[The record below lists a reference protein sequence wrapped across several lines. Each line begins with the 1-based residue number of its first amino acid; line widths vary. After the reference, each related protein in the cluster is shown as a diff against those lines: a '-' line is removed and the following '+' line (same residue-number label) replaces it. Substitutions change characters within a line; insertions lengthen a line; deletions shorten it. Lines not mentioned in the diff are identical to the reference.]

1 MKSHFG
7 LLLLILAASTVN
19 LFAAD
24 GAKVLPPAT
33 ERFNSG
39 DVEEVP
45 NFRRHMVPLLGKLG
59 CNSRACHG
67 SFQGQGGFRLSLF
80 GYDFKMDHE
89 GLADR
94 VDAEDPAGSYAI
106 QKALLEEP
114 HKGGKRFDKNSWEY
128 NLFVRW
134 IAGGAETIDVE
145 KTPRFEKLEVTP
157 KELRFKKDGE
167 KLQLKVVAVWS
178 DGSRED
184 VTCLS
189 RFQTNDEVIADVSK
203 TGAVASHQA
212 GDTHVVVF
220 YDNGVLPIPVIR
232 PVSSQFGKDYPLVE
246 TNTRVDE
253 LVIQKLSKLGVVPSD
268 IAGDS
273 EFLRR
278 VSLDM
283 TGTLPSPQEIQEFV
297 ADKRKNKRALKVD
310 ELLSQPSYAAWWATR
325 FADWTGN
332 SDDQLNNV
340 TPVRSQAAKDWY
352 EWLRVR
358 IEKNTPY
365 DEIAE
370 GFVLAN
376 SREEG
381 ESYLE
386 YCERMSKIYKKP
398 GKDETAEATY
408 SDRSTMPHYWAR
420 QNFRTNEDRAISF
433 AYNFLGIRIQCAQC
447 HKHPFDQW
455 TMDDFHEFKNFFAN
469 TRFRGAPGTKPEA
482 DKLLAKLDIDKELRG
497 GQLRRELGRL
507 AAAGKVVPFDEVWTA
522 KPKPLAK
529 PKLDKNG
536 KPIRSKRR
544 APAGV
549 RVAKLLGEAEKTD
562 LTLHDDPRQPLMDWM
577 RNDEKQLFAKSMVNR
592 IWSCYFNIGIVEPPD
607 DLSQANPPSNAAL
620 LDYLTKGFVDSG
632 YDLKWVHRQIANSA
646 TYQRTWVPNE
656 TNRLDER
663 NFSHSIPRRVPA
675 EVAMDALIAATSSDE
690 EFSKIHHD
698 VLDRNIAEV
707 SAGSRYNENANNYA
721 LSVFGRS
728 IRESNCDCDRSQEP
742 SLLQTVFLQND
753 AEIYNLMDRGKGGWI
768 NQVASDLDLRQ
779 TRVAQRNRSS
789 TVRQVASLQAQIK
802 RAKDLLKKAQKGKN
816 EKTVAQAQRRIAGLR
831 KALEKVSPQSTGG
844 ATGLAQK
851 ADPEKLQ
858 EAVRETYLR
867 TLSREPKKD
876 ELDKA
881 LAYVESSEDH
891 LNGVRDL
898 LWALLNT
905 KEFIV
910 NH

>member
-7 LLLLILAASTVN
+7 LSLLILAASTANV
-19 LFAAD
+19 FAAD
-24 GAKVLPPAT
+24 AKILPPAA
-33 ERFNSG
+33 ERFTSTE
-39 DVEEVP
+39 VEEVP

-89 GLADR
+89 GLFDR
-94 VDAEDPAGSYAI
+94 VDTEDPVESYAVH
-106 QKALLEEP
+106 KALLEEP

-128 NLFVRW
+128 NLFVKW
-134 IAGGAETIDVE
+134 IAGGAKTIDVE
-145 KTPRFEKLEVTP
+145 KTPRFERLEVTP

-189 RFQTNDEVIADVSK
+189 RFQTNDEVIADISK
-203 TGAVASHQA
+203 SGEVASHQA

-220 YDNGVLPIPVIR
+220 YDNGVQPIPVIR
-232 PVSSQFGKDYPLVE
+232 PVSSEFGKNYPLVE
-246 TNTRVDE
+246 TNTKVDE
-253 LVIQKLSKLGVVPSD
+253 LVIQKLAKLGVVPSD
-268 IAGDS
+268 IAGDT

-340 TPVRSQAAKDWY
+340 TPVRSQASRDWY

-358 IEKNTPY
+358 IEKNMPY

-370 GFVLAN
+370 GFVLAG

-381 ESYLE
+381 ESYLD
-386 YCERMSKIYKKP
+386 YCENMAPLYKKNP
-398 GKDETAEATY
+398 EGTY
-408 SDRSTMPHYWAR
+408 ADRSTMPHYWAR
-420 QNFRTNEDRAISF
+420 ANFRTTEDRAIGF

-455 TMDDFHEFKNFFAN
+455 TMQDFHEFKNFFAN
-469 TRFRGAPGTKPEA
+469 TRFRGSPESREGA
-482 DKLLAKLDIDKELRG
+482 EKLLKKLGVDPTLKG
-497 GQLRRELGRL
+497 NNLRRELRTQIAEG
-507 AAAGKVVPFDEVWTA
+507 VVTPFEEVWTSV
-522 KPKPLAK
+522 PKT
-529 PKLDKNG
+529 PKKDKRG
-536 KPIRSKRR
+536 KVIRQRGGSARE
-544 APAGV
+544 
-549 RVAKLLGEAEKTD
+549 AKLLGEAEKTD
-562 LTLHDDPRQPLMDWM
+562 LTEYDDPRQPLMDWL
-577 RNDEKQLFAKSMVNR
+577 RNDEKQLFAKSIVNR
-592 IWSCYFNIGIVEPPD
+592 IWSCYFNVGIVEPPD
-607 DLSQANPPSNAAL
+607 DLSMANPPSNAAL
-620 LDYLTKGFVDSG
+620 LDYLTEGFVKNG
-632 YDLKWVHRQIANSA
+632 YDLKWVHRQIANSS

-675 EVAMDALIAATSSDE
+675 EVAMDALVAATSSDD
-690 EFSKIHHD
+690 EFATFHSD
-698 VLDRNIAEV
+698 LDDRNIAV
-707 SAGSRYNENANNYA
+707 AAAGARYNENAQNYA

-753 AEIYNLMDRGKGGWI
+753 SEIYNLMDRGRGGWI

-779 TRVAQRNRSS
+779 TRVAARNNSS
-789 TVRQVASLQAQIK
+789 TARKVAAMQAQIK
-802 RAKDLLKKAQKGKN
+802 RAKELLKKMQKAEN
-816 EKTVAQAQRRIAGLR
+816 EKGITQAQRRLAGLR
-831 KALEKVSPQSTGG
+831 KQIEKLRPQNAGDSAGFV
-844 ATGLAQK
+844 QK

-867 TLSREPKKD
+867 TLSREPKAD
-876 ELDKA
+876 EFDKA
-881 LAYVESSEDH
+881 LAHVESSDDH
-891 LNGVRDL
+891 LSGVRDL

>member
-7 LLLLILAASTVN
+7 LSLLILAASAAN
-19 LFAAD
+19 IFAAD
-24 GAKVLPPAT
+24 DAKVLPPAA
-33 ERFNSG
+33 ERFNTG
-39 DVEEVP
+39 EIEEVP

-89 GLADR
+89 GLFDR
-94 VDAEDPAGSYAI
+94 VDTDAPADSYAI

-128 NLFVRW
+128 NLFVKW
-134 IAGGAETIDVE
+134 IAGGAKTIDVE
-145 KTPRFEKLEVTP
+145 KTPRFERLEVTP

-189 RFQTNDEVIADVSK
+189 RFQTNDEVIADISK
-203 TGAVASHQA
+203 TGEVASHQA

-232 PVSSQFGKDYPLVE
+232 PVSSQFGKSYPLVE
-246 TNTRVDE
+246 TNTKVDE
-253 LVIQKLSKLGVVPSD
+253 LVIEKLAKLGIVPS
-268 IAGDS
+268 AVGGDT

-283 TGTLPSPQEIQEFV
+283 TGTLPNPKEIQEFV
-297 ADKRKNKRALKVD
+297 ADDRPNKRALKVD

-340 TPVRSQAAKDWY
+340 TPVKAQASKDWY

-358 IEKNTPY
+358 IEKNVPY
-365 DEIAE
+365 DKIAE
-370 GFVLAN
+370 GFVLAG
-376 SREEG
+376 SREADET
-381 ESYLE
+381 YLE
-386 YCERMSKIYKKP
+386 YCERMAKLYKKTP
-398 GKDETAEATY
+398 KGETPESSYA
-408 SDRSTMPHYWAR
+408 DRSTMPHYWAR

-469 TRFRGAPGTKPEA
+469 TQTRNSA
-482 DKLLAKLDIDKELRG
+482 DYKKFSPAILAKLDVDKTLRG
-497 GQLRRELGRL
+497 NALRRAL
-507 AAAGKVVPFDEVWTA
+507 AKNVADGDLTPFDEVWTI
-522 KPKPLAK
+522 KPELPAP
-529 PKLDKNG
+529 PKRDKKG
-536 KPIRSKRR
+536 KIIRTKKKS
-544 APAGV
+544 PPGV

-562 LTLHDDPRQPLMDWM
+562 LTQYDDPRQPLMDWM
-577 RNDEKQLFAKSMVNR
+577 RSDSKQLFAKSMVNR

-607 DLSQANPPSNAAL
+607 DLSMANPPSNAAL
-620 LDYLTKGFVDSG
+620 LDHLAKGFVASG

-646 TYQRTWVPNE
+646 TYQRTWTPNE
-656 TNRLDER
+656 TNRLDDR

-675 EVAMDALIAATSSDE
+675 EVVMDALIAATSSDD
-690 EFSKIHHD
+690 EFSKIHQD

-707 SAGSRYNENANNYA
+707 SAGARYNESAQNYA

-753 AEIYNLMDRGKGGWI
+753 AEIYNLMDRGRGGWL
-768 NQVASDLDLRQ
+768 NQVASELDLRQ
-779 TRVAQRNRSS
+779 TRVAQGRGNS
-789 TVRQVASLQAQIK
+789 TARQLATLQTQLK
-802 RAKDLLKKAQKGKN
+802 RAKDAVKKAEKSKN
-816 EKTVAQAQRRIAGLR
+816 EKTIASTQRRLDGVR
-831 KALEKVSPQSTGG
+831 KALAKISPKSTDGSSG
-844 ATGLAQK
+844 ITQK

-881 LAYVESSEDH
+881 LAYVESSDDH

>member
-7 LLLLILAASTVN
+7 LSLLILTASAAN

-24 GAKVLPPAT
+24 AKVLPPAA
-33 ERFNSG
+33 ERFITG

-67 SFQGQGGFRLSLF
+67 SFQGQGDFRLSLF

-89 GLADR
+89 GLSER
-94 VDAEDPAGSYAI
+94 VDSEDPAGSYAI

-128 NLFVRW
+128 NLFVKW
-134 IAGGAETIDVE
+134 IAGGAESIDVQ
-145 KTPRFEKLEVTP
+145 KTPRFERLEVTP
-157 KELRFKKDGE
+157 SELRFKKDGE

-178 DGSRED
+178 DGSHED

-189 RFQTNDEVIADVSK
+189 RFQTNDEVIADISSTGEVS
-203 TGAVASHQA
+203 SHQS

-220 YDNGVLPIPVIR
+220 YDNGVQPIPVIR
-232 PVSSQFGKDYPLVE
+232 PVTSQFGKDYPLVKVD
-246 TNTRVDE
+246 TKVDE
-253 LVIQKLSKLGVVPSD
+253 LVVQKLAKLGVVPSD
-268 IAGDS
+268 LAGDS

-283 TGTLPSPQEIQEFV
+283 NGTLPSPKEIQEFV
-297 ADKRKNKRALKVD
+297 ADKRPNKRSLKVD
-310 ELLSQPSYAAWWATR
+310 ELLSLPSYAAWWATR

-340 TPVRSQAAKDWY
+340 TPVRTQASRDWY

-370 GFVLAN
+370 GFVLAG
-376 SREEG
+376 SRQPG
-381 ESYLE
+381 ETYLE
-386 YCERMSKIYKKP
+386 YCETMAPLYKKNP
-398 GKDETAEATY
+398 EGTY
-408 SDRSTMPHYWAR
+408 ADRSTMPHYWAR
-420 QNFRTNEDRAISF
+420 ANFKTPEDRAIGF

-455 TMDDFHEFKNFFAN
+455 TMNDFHEFKNFFVN
-469 TRFRGAPGTKPEA
+469 TKFRNSPGSREGVA
-482 DKLLAKLDIDKELRG
+482 KLLQELDVDPKLKG
-497 GQLRRELGRL
+497 NNLRRELKTQIAEGI
-507 AAAGKVVPFDEVWTA
+507 VTPFDEVWTA
-522 KPKPLAK
+522 VPKA
-529 PKLDKNG
+529 PKKDSKG
-536 KPIRSKRR
+536 KPVRQRNG
-544 APAGV
+544 AGA
-549 RVAKLLGEAEKTD
+549 RHAKLLGEAEKTD
-562 LTLHDDPRQPLMDWM
+562 LTEYDDPRQPLMDWM
-577 RNDEKQLFAKSMVNR
+577 RNDKKQLFAKSIVNR

-607 DLSQANPPSNAAL
+607 DLSMANPPSNKAL
-620 LDYLTKGFVDSG
+620 LDHLTTGFVASG

-675 EVAMDALIAATSSDE
+675 EVVMDALIAATSSDD
-690 EFSKIHHD
+690 EFATLHQD

-707 SAGSRYNENANNYA
+707 SAGARYNENANNYA

-753 AEIYNLMDRGKGGWI
+753 SEIYNLMDRGRGGWI
-768 NQVASDLDLRQ
+768 NQVASDLDLKQ
-779 TRVAQRNRSS
+779 TRVAQNRGNSS
-789 TVRQVASLQAQIK
+789 ARQIASLQTQIK
-802 RAKDLLKKAQKGKN
+802 RAKELLKKMQKSEN
-816 EKTVAQAQRRIAGLR
+816 EKGIAQAQRRLDSIR
-831 KALEKVSPQSTGG
+831 KQLEKVRPQSSSDS
-844 ATGLAQK
+844 AGLAQK
-851 ADPEKLQ
+851 ANPEKLR

-876 ELDKA
+876 EFDKA
-881 LAYVESSEDH
+881 LAYVESSDDQ

>member
-1 MKSHFG
+1 MNNELRSAMKSHFG
-7 LLLLILAASTVN
+7 LSLLILAASAAN

-24 GAKVLPPAT
+24 SEVLPPAA
-33 ERFNSG
+33 ERFNTG
-39 DVEEVP
+39 DIEEVP

-67 SFQGQGGFRLSLF
+67 SFQGQGGLRLSLF

-89 GLADR
+89 GLSER
-94 VDAEDPAGSYAI
+94 VDSEDPSGSYAI

-128 NLFVRW
+128 NLFVKW
-134 IAGGAETIDVE
+134 IAGGAQSIDVE
-145 KTPRFEKLEVTP
+145 KTPRFDRLEVTP
-157 KELRFKKDGE
+157 SELRFKADDE

-189 RFQTNDEVIADVSK
+189 RFKTNDEVIADISNTGEVS
-203 TGAVASHQA
+203 SHQA

-220 YDNGVLPIPVIR
+220 YDNGVQPIPVIR
-232 PVSSQFGKDYPLVE
+232 PVSSQFGKSYPLVE
-246 TNTRVDE
+246 TNTKVDE
-253 LVIQKLSKLGVVPSD
+253 LVIEKLAKLGVVPSPVG
-268 IAGDS
+268 GDS

-283 TGTLPSPQEIQEFV
+283 TGTLPSPKEIQEFV
-297 ADKRKNKRALKVD
+297 ADDRPNKRALKVD

-340 TPVRSQAAKDWY
+340 TPVKAQASRDWY

-358 IEKNTPY
+358 IGNNTPY
-365 DEIAE
+365 DKIAE
-370 GFVLAN
+370 GFVLAKG
-376 SREEG
+376 REDG
-381 ESYLE
+381 ESFSE
-386 YCERMSKIYKKP
+386 YCENMSKLYKKNP
-398 GKDETAEATY
+398 EGIY

-420 QNFRTNEDRAISF
+420 ANFKTPEDRAIGF

-455 TMDDFHEFKNFFAN
+455 TMQDFHEFKNFFVN
-469 TRFRGAPGTKPEA
+469 TRFGGSPAYREGAEKI
-482 DKLLAKLDIDKELRG
+482 LKELG
-497 GQLRRELGRL
+497 VDPKLKGNNLRRELKTQISEG
-507 AAAGKVVPFDEVWTA
+507 VVTPFDEVWTA
-522 KPKPLAK
+522 VPKA
-529 PKLDKNG
+529 PKKDNKG
-536 KPIRSKRR
+536 RVARPRGG
-544 APAGV
+544 AGA
-549 RVAKLLGEAEKTD
+549 REAKLLGEAEKTD
-562 LTLHDDPRQPLMDWM
+562 LTQYDDPRQPLMDWM
-577 RNDEKQLFAKSMVNR
+577 RNDEKQLFAKSIVNR

-607 DLSQANPPSNAAL
+607 DLSMANPPSNKAL
-620 LDYLTKGFVDSG
+620 LDHLATGFVASG

-663 NFSHSIPRRVPA
+663 NFSHSIPRRIPA
-675 EVAMDALIAATSSDE
+675 EVVMDALIAATSSDD
-690 EFSKIHHD
+690 EFTTLHQD

-707 SAGSRYNENANNYA
+707 SAGARYNENANNYA

-753 AEIYNLMDRGKGGWI
+753 AEIYNLMDRGRGGWL

-779 TRVAQRNRSS
+779 TRVATRNSS
-789 TVRQVASLQAQIK
+789 GAARQVASLQSQIK
-802 RAKDLLKKAQKGKN
+802 RAKDLLKKMQKSGN
-816 EKTVAQAQRRIAGLR
+816 EKGIAQAQRRLDGLR
-831 KALEKVSPQSTGG
+831 KQLEKVSPQSSSDSAGF
-844 ATGLAQK
+844 AQK
-851 ADPEKLQ
+851 ADPEKLR

-867 TLSREPKKD
+867 TLSREPKSD

-881 LAYVESSEDH
+881 LAYVESSDDQ

>member
-7 LLLLILAASTVN
+7 LALLIVAASTANV
-19 LFAAD
+19 LAAD
-24 GAKVLPPAT
+24 AAKVLPPAA
-33 ERFNSG
+33 ERFST
-39 DVEEVP
+39 DEIEEVP

-89 GLADR
+89 GLFDR
-94 VDAEDPAGSYAI
+94 VDSDDPAGSYAI

-128 NLFVRW
+128 NLFVKW

-157 KELRFKKDGE
+157 KELRFKKNGE

-184 VTCLS
+184 VTGLS
-189 RFQTNDEVIADVSK
+189 RFQTNDEVIADISK
-203 TGAVASHQA
+203 TGEVSSHQA

-246 TNTRVDE
+246 TNTKIDE
-253 LVIQKLSKLGVVPSD
+253 LVDEKLAKLGVVPSD
-268 IAGDS
+268 LSGDS

-283 TGTLPSPQEIQEFV
+283 TGTLPSPKEIQEFA
-297 ADKRKNKRALKVD
+297 ADERSNKRALKVD

-340 TPVRSQAAKDWY
+340 TPVRSQAARDWY

-358 IEKNTPY
+358 IDNNTPY
-365 DEIAE
+365 DQIAE
-370 GFVLAN
+370 GFVLAR

-381 ESYLE
+381 EFYLE
-386 YCERMSKIYKKP
+386 YCENMAKLYKTTPKGESP
-398 GKDETAEATY
+398 EASY
-408 SDRSTMPHYWAR
+408 ADRSTMPHYWAR
-420 QNFRTNEDRAISF
+420 QNFRSVEDRAISF

-455 TMDDFHEFKNFFAN
+455 TMTDFHEFKNFFAN
-469 TRFRGAPGTKPEA
+469 TQTRNSPDVRKYTPEI
-482 DKLLAKLDIDKELRG
+482 LAKLDVDKSLRG
-497 GQLRRELGRL
+497 NTLRRELRANVAKGD
-507 AAAGKVVPFDEVWTA
+507 VTPFEEVWTV
-522 KPKPLAK
+522 KPEPPAP
-529 PKLDKNG
+529 PKRDKKG
-536 KPIRSKRR
+536 EIIPQRRRGPRSVKE
-544 APAGV
+544 
-549 RVAKLLGEAEKTD
+549 AKLLGEAEKTD
-562 LTLHDDPRQPLMDWM
+562 LTQHEDPRQPLMDWM
-577 RNDEKQLFAKSMVNR
+577 RNDSKQLFAKSMVNR
-592 IWSCYFNIGIVEPPD
+592 IWSCYFNVGIVEPPD
-607 DLSQANPPSNAAL
+607 DLSKANPPSNAAL
-620 LDYLTKGFVDSG
+620 LDYLTAGFVTSG

-646 TYQRTWVPNE
+646 TYQRTWAPND
-656 TNRLDER
+656 TNRQDER

-675 EVAMDALIAATSSDE
+675 EVVMDALIAATSSDDA
-690 EFSKIHHD
+690 FATLHSD
-698 VLDRNIAEV
+698 VLDRNIAQV
-707 SAGSRYNENANNYA
+707 SAGSRYNENPANYA
-721 LSVFGRS
+721 LSLFGRS

-753 AEIYNLMDRGKGGWI
+753 AEIYNLMDRGRGGWI
-768 NQVASDLDLRQ
+768 NQVASDLGLRQ
-779 TRVAQRNRSS
+779 TRVAQGRGNTSA
-789 TVRQVASLQAQIK
+789 RQIASYQAQLK
-802 RAKDLLKKAQKGKN
+802 RTKAEIKKAQKAKN
-816 EKTVAQAQRRIAGLR
+816 ERLVAQHQRRLAGIR
-831 KALEKVSPQSTGG
+831 KRLEALGVGG
-844 ATGLAQK
+844 TPGAIGISQT
-851 ADPEKLQ
+851 ADADKLPD
-858 EAVRETYLR
+858 VIRGTYLR
-867 TLSREPKKD
+867 TLSREPKTD
-876 ELDKA
+876 ELERS
-881 LAYVESSEDH
+881 LAYVQASDDQ
-891 LNGVRDL
+891 LNGIRDV
-898 LWALLNT
+898 LWALINT

>member
-7 LLLLILAASTVN
+7 LSLLILAASAVN
-19 LFAAD
+19 VFADDA
-24 GAKVLPPAT
+24 AKVLPPAA
-33 ERFNSG
+33 ERFNSD

-94 VDAEDPAGSYAI
+94 VDSEDPSGSYAI

-145 KTPRFEKLEVTP
+145 KTPRFERLEITP

-189 RFQTNDEVIADVSK
+189 RFQTNDEVIADISK
-203 TGAVASHQA
+203 TGEVSSHQA
-212 GDTHVVVF
+212 GDTHIVVF
-220 YDNGVLPIPVIR
+220 YDNGVQPIPVIR
-232 PVSSQFGKDYPLVE
+232 PVSSQFGKNYPLVE
-246 TNTRVDE
+246 TNTKVDE
-253 LVIQKLSKLGVVPSD
+253 LVIEKLAKLGVVPSPV
-268 IAGDS
+268 GRDS

-283 TGTLPSPQEIQEFV
+283 TGTLPSPKEIQEFV
-297 ADKRKNKRALKVD
+297 ADNRPNKRALKVD

-340 TPVRSQAAKDWY
+340 TPSRASASRDWY

-358 IEKNTPY
+358 IEKNMPY
-365 DEIAE
+365 DRIAE
-370 GFVLAN
+370 GFVLAG

-381 ESYLE
+381 ESYLD
-386 YCERMSKIYKKP
+386 YCENMAPLYKKNP
-398 GKDETAEATY
+398 EGTY
-408 SDRSTMPHYWAR
+408 ADRSTMPHYWAR
-420 QNFRTNEDRAISF
+420 ANFKTSEDRAIGF

-455 TMDDFHEFKNFFAN
+455 TMDDFHEFKNFFVN
-469 TRFRGAPGTKPEA
+469 TRFRGSPGSREGA
-482 DKLLAKLDIDKELRG
+482 AELLKKLDVDSTLKG
-497 GQLRRELGRL
+497 NALRRELRTQISEGI
-507 AAAGKVVPFDEVWTA
+507 VTPFDEVWTSV
-522 KPKPLAK
+522 P
-529 PKLDKNG
+529 
-536 KPIRSKRR
+536 R
-544 APAGV
+544 APKKDKRGKVIRQRNGV
-549 RVAKLLGEAEKTD
+549 ASEAKLLGEAEKTD
-562 LTLHDDPRQPLMDWM
+562 LTQYDDPRQPLMDWM
-577 RNDEKQLFAKSMVNR
+577 RNDEQQLFAKSMVNR
-592 IWSCYFNIGIVEPPD
+592 IWSCYFNVGIVEPPD
-607 DLSQANPPSNAAL
+607 DLSMANPPSNAAL
-620 LDYLTKGFVDSG
+620 LDYLTQGFVKNG
-632 YDLKWVHRQIANSA
+632 YDLKWVHRQIANSS

-675 EVAMDALIAATSSDE
+675 EVAMDALVAATSSDDAFATFHKE
-690 EFSKIHHD
+690 ID
-698 VLDRNIAEV
+698 DRNIAV
-707 SAGSRYNENANNYA
+707 AAAGARYNENANNYA

-753 AEIYNLMDRGKGGWI
+753 SEIYNLMDRGRGGWI

-779 TRVAQRNRSS
+779 TRFATRNNAN
-789 TVRQVASLQAQIK
+789 TARQVASLQSQIK
-802 RAKDLLKKAQKGKN
+802 RAKELLKRMQKSEN
-816 EKTVAQAQRRIAGLR
+816 EKGIVQAQRRLDGVR
-831 KALEKVSPQSTGG
+831 KQLAKISPQSTSDSGSFV
-844 ATGLAQK
+844 QK
-851 ADPEKLQ
+851 ADPEKLR

-867 TLSREPKKD
+867 TLSREPKND

-881 LAYVESSEDH
+881 LAYVESSDDQ

>member
-7 LLLLILAASTVN
+7 LALLIVAASTANV
-19 LFAAD
+19 FAANA
-24 GAKVLPPAT
+24 AKVLPPAAK
-33 ERFNSG
+33 RFSSG
-39 DVEEVP
+39 EIEEVP

-89 GLADR
+89 GLFDR
-94 VDAEDPAGSYAI
+94 VDSDDPAGSYAI
-106 QKALLEEP
+106 LKALLEEP

-128 NLFVRW
+128 NLFVKW

-145 KTPRFEKLEVTP
+145 KTPRFEKLEITP
-157 KELRFKKDGE
+157 KELRFNKDGE

-189 RFQTNDEVIADVSK
+189 RFQTNDEVIADISK
-203 TGAVASHQA
+203 TGEVASHQA

-220 YDNGVLPIPVIR
+220 YDNGVQPIPVIR
-232 PVSSQFGKDYPLVE
+232 PVSSQFGKSYPLVE
-246 TNTRVDE
+246 TNSKVDE
-253 LVIQKLSKLGVVPSD
+253 LVIQKLAKLGVVPSD
-268 IAGDS
+268 MAGDS

-283 TGTLPSPQEIQEFV
+283 TGTLPSPKEIQEFV

-340 TPVRSQAAKDWY
+340 TPVRGTAARDWY

-358 IEKNTPY
+358 IEKNMPY

-370 GFVLAN
+370 GFVLAG
-376 SREEG
+376 SREANET
-381 ESYLE
+381 YLE
-386 YCERMSKIYKKP
+386 YCETMAPLYKKKP
-398 GKDETAEATY
+398 EGSYA
-408 SDRSTMPHYWAR
+408 DRSTMPHYWGRA
-420 QNFRTNEDRAISF
+420 NFKTSEDRAIGF

-455 TMDDFHEFKNFFAN
+455 TMEDFHQFKNFFAN
-469 TRFRGAPGTKPEA
+469 TKFRGSPGSKEGA
-482 DKLLAKLDIDKELRG
+482 EKILKKLGVDPKQRANDI
-497 GQLRRELGRL
+497 RRELRPQVAEGI
-507 AAAGKVVPFDEVWTA
+507 VTPFEEVWTGV
-522 KPKPLAK
+522 PKA
-529 PKLDKNG
+529 PKKGSKGRPVRQRNG
-536 KPIRSKRR
+536 GART
-544 APAGV
+544 
-549 RVAKLLGEAEKTD
+549 AKLLGEAKPTD
-562 LTLHDDPRQPLMDWM
+562 LTQYDDPRQPLMDWM
-577 RNDEKQLFAKSMVNR
+577 RNDSKQLFAKSMVNR

-620 LDYLTKGFVDSG
+620 LDYLTKGFVASG

-656 TNRLDER
+656 TNRMDER

-675 EVAMDALIAATSSDE
+675 EVVMDALIAATSSDD
-690 EFSKIHHD
+690 EFAKVHQD
-698 VLDRNIAEV
+698 VLDRNISEV
-707 SAGSRYNENANNYA
+707 AAGSKYNENANNYA

-768 NQVASDLDLRQ
+768 NQVASELDLRQ
-779 TRVAQRNRSS
+779 TRVAQGRGNSAA
-789 TVRQVASLQAQIK
+789 RQMASLRAQIK
-802 RAKDLLKKAQKGKN
+802 RAKDAITKAQKGGN
-816 EKTVAQAQRRIAGLR
+816 ENVIAKSQRRLAGIR
-831 KALEKVSPQSTGG
+831 KQLEKISPTIDGG
-844 ATGLAQK
+844 SPGIAQK

-858 EAVRETYLR
+858 EAVRETYFR

-881 LAYVESSEDH
+881 LAYVESSEDQ

>member
-7 LLLLILAASTVN
+7 LSLLILAASAANV
-19 LFAAD
+19 FADDA
-24 GAKVLPPAT
+24 AKVLPPAA
-33 ERFNSG
+33 ERFNTG
-39 DVEEVP
+39 EIEEVP

-89 GLADR
+89 GLFDR
-94 VDAEDPAGSYAI
+94 VDTDAPADSYAI

-128 NLFVRW
+128 NVFVKW
-134 IAGGAETIDVE
+134 IAGGAKTIDVE
-145 KTPRFEKLEVTP
+145 KTPRFERLEVTP

-189 RFQTNDEVIADVSK
+189 RFQTNDEVIADISK
-203 TGAVASHQA
+203 TGEVASHQA

-232 PVSSQFGKDYPLVE
+232 PVSSQFGKSYPLVE
-246 TNTRVDE
+246 TNTKVDE
-253 LVIQKLSKLGVVPSD
+253 LVIQKLAKLGVVPSD
-268 IAGDS
+268 IAGDT

-340 TPVRSQAAKDWY
+340 IPVRGRASKDWY

-358 IEKNTPY
+358 IAKNTPY
-365 DEIAE
+365 DQIAE
-370 GFVLAN
+370 GFVLAT

-381 ESYLE
+381 ENYIE
-386 YCERMSKIYKKP
+386 YSTNMSEIYKK
-398 GKDETAEATY
+398 GADKSYA
-408 SDRSTMPHYWAR
+408 DRSTMPHYWGR
-420 QNFRTNEDRAISF
+420 QNFRTPEDRAIGF

-455 TMDDFHEFKNFFAN
+455 TMDDFHEFKNFFVNTQSRN
-469 TRFRGAPGTKPEA
+469 TRKDPETKAGEK
-482 DKLLAKLDIDKELRG
+482 KLLAALNLDKSLKG
-497 GQLRRELGRL
+497 GQLRNALGKL
-507 AAAGKVVPFDEVWTA
+507 AVSGKVVPFPEVWTA
-522 KPKPLAK
+522 KPVPIKK
-529 PKLDKNG
+529 DKNG
-536 KPIRSKRR
+536 KVIRDKKKRT
-544 APAGV
+544 V
-549 RVAKLLGEAEKTD
+549 REAKLLGEAEMTD
-562 LTLHDDPRQPLMDWM
+562 LTQYDDPRQPLMDWM
-577 RNDEKQLFAKSMVNR
+577 RNDSKQLFAKSLVNR

-607 DLSQANPPSNAAL
+607 DLSMANPPSNSAL
-620 LDYLTKGFVDSG
+620 LDYLTKGFVASG

-646 TYQRTWVPNE
+646 TYQRTWMPNE
-656 TNRLDER
+656 TNRSDER

-690 EFSKIHHD
+690 EFSKVHQD
-698 VLDRNIAEV
+698 VLDRNIAET
-707 SAGSRYNENANNYA
+707 SAGSKYNENAQNYA

-753 AEIYNLMDRGKGGWI
+753 AEIYNLMDRGRGGWL
-768 NQVASDLDLRQ
+768 NQVASELDLRQ
-779 TRVAQRNRSS
+779 TRVAQSRGNSS
-789 TVRQVASLQAQIK
+789 ARQLASLQAQLK
-802 RAKDLLKKAQKGKN
+802 RAKDAVKKAEKSKN
-816 EKTVAQAQRRIAGLR
+816 EKTIASTQRRLDGVRRALAKISPKSTDGPAGI
-831 KALEKVSPQSTGG
+831 T
-844 ATGLAQK
+844 QK

-858 EAVRETYLR
+858 QAVRETYLR
-867 TLSREPKKD
+867 TLSREPKQD

-881 LAYVESSEDH
+881 LAYVESSDDH

>member
-7 LLLLILAASTVN
+7 LSLLILAASTVN
-19 LFAAD
+19 VFADDA
-24 GAKVLPPAT
+24 AKVLPPAA

-94 VDAEDPAGSYAI
+94 VDSEDPAGSYAI

-128 NLFVRW
+128 NLFVKW
-134 IAGGAETIDVE
+134 IAGGAETIDIE
-145 KTPRFEKLEVTP
+145 KTPRFERLEITP
-157 KELRFKKDGE
+157 NELRFKKDGE

-189 RFQTNDEVIADVSK
+189 RFQTNDEVIADISN
-203 TGAVASHQA
+203 TGEVASHQA
-212 GDTHVVVF
+212 GDTHIVVF
-220 YDNGVLPIPVIR
+220 YDNGVQPIPVIR
-232 PVSSQFGKDYPLVE
+232 PVSSQFGKSYPLVE
-246 TNTRVDE
+246 TNTKVDE
-253 LVIQKLSKLGVVPSD
+253 LVIEKLAKLGVVPSD
-268 IAGDS
+268 IAGDT

-283 TGTLPSPQEIQEFV
+283 TGTLPSPKEIQEFV
-297 ADKRKNKRALKVD
+297 ADKRLNKRALKVD
-310 ELLSQPSYAAWWATR
+310 ELLSQPSYSAWWATR

-340 TPVRSQAAKDWY
+340 TPVRTQASRDWY

-358 IEKNTPY
+358 IEKNVPY
-365 DEIAE
+365 DKIAE
-370 GFVLAN
+370 GFVLAG
-376 SREEG
+376 SRESG

-386 YCERMSKIYKKP
+386 FCENMAPLYKKNP
-398 GKDETAEATY
+398 EGTY
-408 SDRSTMPHYWAR
+408 ADRSTMPHYWAR
-420 QNFRTNEDRAISF
+420 ANFRTTEDRAIGF

-455 TMDDFHEFKNFFAN
+455 TMEEFHQFKNFFAN
-469 TRFRGAPGTKPEA
+469 TKFRGSPGSREGA
-482 DKLLAKLDIDKELRG
+482 EKLLKELNVDPSLKG
-497 GQLRRELGRL
+497 NNLRRELRNQIAEGI
-507 AAAGKVVPFDEVWTA
+507 VTPFDEVWTA
-522 KPKPLAK
+522 TPKA
-529 PKLDKNG
+529 PKKDNKGRPVRQRNG
-536 KPIRSKRR
+536 
-544 APAGV
+544 AGA
-549 RVAKLLGEAEKTD
+549 REAKLLGDAEKTD
-562 LTLHDDPRQPLMDWM
+562 LTQYDDPRQPLMDWM
-577 RNDEKQLFAKSMVNR
+577 RNDEKQLFAKSIVNR
-592 IWSCYFNIGIVEPPD
+592 IWSCYFNVGIVEPPD
-607 DLSQANPPSNAAL
+607 DLSMANPPSNAAL
-620 LDYLTKGFVDSG
+620 LDYLTKGFVGSG
-632 YDLKWVHRQIANSA
+632 YDLKWVHRQIANSS

-675 EVAMDALIAATSSDE
+675 EVVMDALIAATSSDD
-690 EFSKIHHD
+690 EFATLHQD
-698 VLDRNIAEV
+698 VMDRNIAEV
-707 SAGSRYNENANNYA
+707 SAGARYNENANNYA

-753 AEIYNLMDRGKGGWI
+753 SEIYNLMDRGRGGWI
-768 NQVASDLDLRQ
+768 NQVASDLELRQ
-779 TRVAQRNRSS
+779 TRVATRSNS
-789 TVRQVASLQAQIK
+789 SSARQVASLQAQIK
-802 RAKDLLKKAQKGKN
+802 RAKELLKKMQKSEN
-816 EKTVAQAQRRIAGLR
+816 EKGITQAQRRLNGLQ
-831 KALEKVSPQSTGG
+831 KQLAKISPQSTKGSG
-844 ATGLAQK
+844 SFVQK
-851 ADPEKLQ
+851 ADPEKLR

-867 TLSREPKKD
+867 TLSREPKND

-881 LAYVESSEDH
+881 LAYVESSDDQ

>member
-1 MKSHFG
+1 MKSYFG
-7 LLLLILAASTVN
+7 LSLLIFAASAGNGV
-19 LFAAD
+19 AD
-24 GAKVLPPAT
+24 DISKLLPPAV

-67 SFQGQGGFRLSLF
+67 SFQGQGDFRLSLF

-89 GLADR
+89 GLSER
-94 VDAEDPAGSYAI
+94 VDTDAPADSYAV

-134 IAGGAETIDVE
+134 IAGGAKSIDVE
-145 KTPRFEKLEVTP
+145 TTPRFERLEVTP
-157 KELRFKKDGE
+157 DELRFRKDGE
-167 KLQLKVVAVWS
+167 KIQLKVVAIWS

-189 RFQTNDEVIADVSK
+189 RFQTNDEVIADISD
-203 TGAVASHQA
+203 TGEVASHQA

-220 YDNGVLPIPVIR
+220 YDNGVQPVPVIR
-232 PVSSQFGKDYPLVE
+232 PVSSKSGENYPLVE

-253 LVIQKLSKLGVVPSD
+253 LVVEKLAKLGIVPSAVSSD
-268 IAGDS
+268 T

-283 TGTLPSPQEIQEFV
+283 TGTLPSPTEIQAFV
-297 ADKRKNKRALKVD
+297 ADKRQNKRALKVD

-340 TPVRSQAAKDWY
+340 TPVRTQASKDWY

-358 IEKNTPY
+358 LENNTPY
-365 DEIAE
+365 DKIAE
-370 GFVLAN
+370 GFVLAK
-376 SREEG
+376 SREDG
-381 ESYLE
+381 ESFLE
-386 YCERMSKIYKKP
+386 YCENMSSLYRKNP
-398 GKDETAEATY
+398 EGTY

-420 QNFRTNEDRAISF
+420 ANFRTPEDRAIGF

-455 TMDDFHEFKNFFAN
+455 TMQDFHEFKNFFVN
-469 TRFRGAPGTKPEA
+469 TRFGGSPDYREGAEKILKDLGVDP
-482 DKLLAKLDIDKELRG
+482 KLKG
-497 GQLRRELGRL
+497 NNLRRELRTQIADGVL
-507 AAAGKVVPFDEVWTA
+507 TPFDEVWTA
-522 KPKPLAK
+522 KPEA
-529 PKLDKNG
+529 PKKDRRG
-536 KPIRSKRR
+536 KVVQSRNR
-544 APAGV
+544 AV
-549 RVAKLLGEAEKTD
+549 QQAKLLGDAEQTD
-562 LTLHDDPRQPLMDWM
+562 LTQYDDPRQPLMDWM
-577 RNDEKQLFAKSMVNR
+577 RNDEKQLFARSIVNR
-592 IWSCYFNIGIVEPPD
+592 IWSSYFNIGIVEPPD
-607 DLSQANPPSNAAL
+607 DLSMANPPSNAAL
-620 LDYLTKGFVDSG
+620 LDYLAEGFVASG

-646 TYQRTWVPNE
+646 TYQRTWAPNE

-675 EVAMDALIAATSSDE
+675 EVVMDALIAATSSDD
-690 EFSKIHHD
+690 EFSKLHQD

-707 SAGSRYNENANNYA
+707 SAGARYNENAQNYA

-753 AEIYNLMDRGKGGWI
+753 SEIYNLMDRGRGGWL
-768 NQVASDLDLRQ
+768 NQVASDLGLRQ
-779 TRVAQRNRSS
+779 TKVAQGRGNS
-789 TVRQVASLQAQIK
+789 TARQIASLQAQMK
-802 RAKDLLKKAQKGKN
+802 RAKDALKVARKSKN
-816 EKTVAQAQRRIAGLR
+816 EKTIAQAQRRLDGVQSQ
-831 KALEKVSPQSTGG
+831 LEKISPKDTSDSSGIV
-844 ATGLAQK
+844 QK

-858 EAVRETYLR
+858 EAVKETYLR
-867 TLSREPKKD
+867 TLSREPEKD

-881 LAYVESSEDH
+881 LAYVESSDDH

>member
-7 LLLLILAASTVN
+7 LSLLILAASAVN
-19 LFAAD
+19 VLADDAAT
-24 GAKVLPPAT
+24 VLPPAA

-39 DVEEVP
+39 ETEEVP

-94 VDAEDPAGSYAI
+94 VDSEDPAGSYAI

-145 KTPRFEKLEVTP
+145 KTPRFERLEITP
-157 KELRFKKDGE
+157 KELRFKSDGE

-189 RFQTNDEVIADVSK
+189 RFQTNDEVIADISK
-203 TGAVASHQA
+203 TGEVSSHQA
-212 GDTHVVVF
+212 GDTHIVVF
-220 YDNGVLPIPVIR
+220 YDNGVQPIPVIR
-232 PVSSQFGKDYPLVE
+232 PVSSQFGKSYPLVE
-246 TNTRVDE
+246 TNTKVDE
-253 LVIQKLSKLGVVPSD
+253 LVIEKLAKLGVVPSPVG
-268 IAGDS
+268 GDF

-283 TGTLPSPQEIQEFV
+283 TGTLPSPKEIQEFV
-297 ADKRKNKRALKVD
+297 ADKRPNKRALKVD

-340 TPVRSQAAKDWY
+340 IPVRGRASKDWY

-358 IEKNTPY
+358 IAKNTPY
-365 DEIAE
+365 DQIAE

-381 ESYLE
+381 EDYIE
-386 YCERMSKIYKKP
+386 YSTNMSKLYHKN
-398 GKDETAEATY
+398 AESSYA
-408 SDRSTMPHYWAR
+408 DRSTMPHYWGR
-420 QNFRTNEDRAISF
+420 QNFRTAEDRAIGF

-455 TMDDFHEFKNFFAN
+455 TMDDFHEFKNFFVN
-469 TRFRGAPGTKPEA
+469 TQSRNAQRDAETKAAEK
-482 DKLLAKLDIDKELRG
+482 KLLAALDLDEDLRG
-497 GQLRRELGRL
+497 GQLRNALGKL
-507 AAAGKVVPFDEVWTA
+507 AVSGKVIPFPEVWTIKPEA
-522 KPKPLAK
+522 PKPAK
-529 PKLDKNG
+529 RDKNG
-536 KPIRSKRR
+536 KIIRTKAKNS
-544 APAGV
+544 PGV
-549 RVAKLLGEAEKTD
+549 RTAKLLGEAEKTD
-562 LTLHDDPRQPLMDWM
+562 LTQYNDPRQPLMVWM
-577 RNDEKQLFAKSMVNR
+577 RNDKKQLFAKSMVNR
-592 IWSCYFNIGIVEPPD
+592 IWSCYFNVGIVEPPD
-607 DLSQANPPSNAAL
+607 DLSMANPPSNAAL
-620 LDYLTKGFVDSG
+620 LDYLTKGFVASG

-675 EVAMDALIAATSSDE
+675 EVAMDALVAATSSDD
-690 EFSKIHHD
+690 EFATFHKELD
-698 VLDRNIAEV
+698 DRNIAV
-707 SAGSRYNENANNYA
+707 AAAGSRYNENANNYA

-753 AEIYNLMDRGKGGWI
+753 SEIYNLMDRGRGGWI

-779 TRVAQRNRSS
+779 TRVAQRSGRS
-789 TVRQVASLQAQIK
+789 TARQVASLQAQIK
-802 RAKDLLKKAQKGKN
+802 RAKDLLKKAQKGQN
-816 EKTVAQAQRRIAGLR
+816 GKTIAQAQRRIAGLR
-831 KALEKVSPQSTGG
+831 KALEKISPQSNGSPAG
-844 ATGLAQK
+844 FAQK

-867 TLSREPKKD
+867 TLSREPKKH

-881 LAYVESSEDH
+881 LAYVESSDDH

>member
-7 LLLLILAASTVN
+7 LSLLILAASAVN
-19 LFAAD
+19 VFADDA
-24 GAKVLPPAT
+24 AKALPPAA
-33 ERFNSG
+33 ERFNSD

-94 VDAEDPAGSYAI
+94 VDSEDPSGSYAI

-145 KTPRFEKLEVTP
+145 KTPRFERLEITP

-189 RFQTNDEVIADVSK
+189 RFQTNDEVIADISK
-203 TGAVASHQA
+203 TGEVSSHQA
-212 GDTHVVVF
+212 GDTHIVVF
-220 YDNGVLPIPVIR
+220 YDNGVQPIPVIR
-232 PVSSQFGKDYPLVE
+232 PVSSQFGKNYPLVE
-246 TNTRVDE
+246 SNSKVDE
-253 LVIQKLSKLGVVPSD
+253 LVIQKLAKLGVVPSD

-297 ADKRKNKRALKVD
+297 ADNRPNKRALKVD

-340 TPVRSQAAKDWY
+340 TPNRANASRDWY

-358 IEKNTPY
+358 IENNVPY
-365 DEIAE
+365 DKIAE
-370 GFVLAN
+370 GFVLAG

-381 ESYLE
+381 ESFLE
-386 YCERMSKIYKKP
+386 YCENMAPLYKKNP
-398 GKDETAEATY
+398 DSSYA
-408 SDRSTMPHYWAR
+408 DRSTMPHYWAR
-420 QNFRTNEDRAISF
+420 ANFKTSEDRAIGF

-455 TMDDFHEFKNFFAN
+455 TMQDFHEFKNFFVN
-469 TRFRGAPGTKPEA
+469 TRFRGSADYKEMAPEILK
-482 DKLLAKLDIDKELRG
+482 KLGVDPKMRANDI
-497 GQLRRELGRL
+497 RRELRPQIAEGI
-507 AAAGKVVPFDEVWTA
+507 VTPFEEVWTA
-522 KPKPLAK
+522 VPKP
-529 PKLDKNG
+529 PKKDKRGRPTRQRNG
-536 KPIRSKRR
+536 
-544 APAGV
+544 AGA
-549 RVAKLLGEAEKTD
+549 RTAKLLGEADETD
-562 LTLHDDPRQPLMDWM
+562 LTQYEDPRQPLMDWM

-592 IWSCYFNIGIVEPPD
+592 IWSCYFNVGIVEPPD
-607 DLSQANPPSNAAL
+607 DLSMANPPSNAAL
-620 LDYLTKGFVDSG
+620 LDYLAKGFVASG
-632 YDLKWVHRQIANSA
+632 YDLKWVHRQIANSS

-675 EVAMDALIAATSSDE
+675 EVVMDALVAATSSDD
-690 EFSKIHHD
+690 EFATFHNELD
-698 VLDRNIAEV
+698 DRNIAV
-707 SAGSRYNENANNYA
+707 AAAGARYNENANNYA

-753 AEIYNLMDRGKGGWI
+753 SEIYNLMDRGRGGWI

-779 TRVAQRNRSS
+779 TRVATRNNAN
-789 TVRQVASLQAQIK
+789 TARQVASLQSQIK
-802 RAKDLLKKAQKGKN
+802 RAKELLKRMQKSEN
-816 EKTVAQAQRRIAGLR
+816 EKGIVQAQRRLDSVR
-831 KALEKVSPQSTGG
+831 KQLAKISPQSTSDSGSFV
-844 ATGLAQK
+844 QK
-851 ADPEKLQ
+851 ADPEKLR

-867 TLSREPKKD
+867 TLSREPKND

-881 LAYVESSEDH
+881 LAYVESSDDQ